1 MKRVNILITENINSN
16 IKRCRNLKKEKEH
29 KNVAEEFGVKKNTI
43 STWIS
48 NRTKIID
55 ACEFNQVNS
64 SRKKLKKSDKKDLGE
79 AVFTSSRTCAQ
90 KILLSKEIL
99 SKRKP

>member
-29 KNVAEEFGVKKNTI
+29 KNVAEEFGIKKNTI

-55 ACEFNQVNS
+55 ACEFDQVNP

-79 AVFTSSRTCAQ
+79 AVFTRFKNVRS
-90 KILLSKEIL
+90 
-99 SKRKP
+99 